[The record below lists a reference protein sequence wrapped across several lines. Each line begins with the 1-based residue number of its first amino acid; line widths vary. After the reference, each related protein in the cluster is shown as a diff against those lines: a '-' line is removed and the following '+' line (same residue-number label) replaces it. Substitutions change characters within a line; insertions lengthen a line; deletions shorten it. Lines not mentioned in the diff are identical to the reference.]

1 MTILLKRLIRL
12 FKPLTPIKR
21 RLFHN
26 LVQLYSVHKKLNNW
40 QKCVIMKTVAIWGN
54 ILNFGMQA
62 AQQNTDLQLL
72 VHNRYNRSIG

>member
-21 RLFHN
+21 RLFLN
-26 LVQLYSVHKKLNNW
+26 LVQLYSVFKKLNNW
-40 QKCVIMKTVAIWGN
+40 QRCIVMKTVAFWGKN
-54 ILNFGMQA
+54 LNFGMQA

-72 VHNRYNRSIG
+72 VHNR